1 MNRKAIAA
9 VALSALSWPA
19 TARGEVKLAESDGWR
34 VSTDGRVN
42 AFISVA
48 RGTGIPDAQPEVAG
62 ATDKDTKDSKEELRS
77 TRIRNGFLASI
88 LGFKLEKQLFQDL
101 KITARAA

>member
-1 MNRKAIAA
+1 MRSTMNRKA
-9 VALSALSWPA
+9 A
-19 TARGEVKLAESDGWR
+19 TAVVLAALTWQAPAWCEIKLGEGAGWT

-48 RGTGIPDAQPEVAG
+48 RGTGIPDSQPLEVPG
-62 ATDKDTKDSKEELRS
+62 AVDKDTKDSNEKLRS

-88 LGFKLEKQLFQDL
+88 LGFTLDKQV
-101 KITARAA
+101 